1 MKSKIALSLASLP
14 SLAGAMLSL
23 LVVTNSAHA
32 VEPVAAE
39 SVEPV
44 ACDAEQFPRWGD
56 RPSQM
61 QSNQFVCTRVTPAQ
75 QVASLPAPVNI
86 PVIGSAQT
94 GDSVQAAAP
103 TAPTFTNVSVSNDS
117 RVYENP
123 DSEYPMLAFSE
134 AESDAAVA
142 LFGCDC
148 PACMNSLRQLRN
160 LAPVTTDGR
169 DACWTVVQRQFRRDP
184 ADVIEALSAAENNQT
199 DFYFE
204 LEAVN

>member
-1 MKSKIALSLASLP
+1 MKSKIVLSLVALP
-14 SLAGAMLSL
+14 SLSGVLLSL
-23 LVVTNSAHA
+23 LVTSAHA
-32 VEPVAAE
+32 GVPVAAE

-44 ACDAEQFPRWGD
+44 ACN
-56 RPSQM
+56 RPSPMQM
-61 QSNQFVCTRVTPAQ
+61 NQFSCTRVAPAR
-75 QVASLPAPVNI
+75 VASLPAPVNI
-86 PVIGSAQT
+86 PVISPAPT
-94 GDSVQAAAP
+94 DNSTQAAAP
-103 TAPTFTNVSVSNDS
+103 EFVNASVANDS

-123 DSEYPMLAFSE
+123 DAEYPMLAFSV

-184 ADVIEALSAAENNQT
+184 AAVIEALSAAENNQT

>member
-1 MKSKIALSLASLP
+1 
-14 SLAGAMLSL
+14 
-23 LVVTNSAHA
+23 
-32 VEPVAAE
+32 
-39 SVEPV
+39 
-44 ACDAEQFPRWGD
+44 
-56 RPSQM
+56 M
-61 QSNQFVCTRVTPAQ
+61 QSNQFACTRVAPVQ
-75 QVASLPAPVNI
+75 HVASLPAPINI
-86 PVIGSAQT
+86 PVIAPGQT
-94 GDSVQAAAP
+94 DDSVQAAAS
-103 TAPTFTNVSVSNDS
+103 TFTNASVSNDS

-123 DSEYPMLAFSE
+123 DAEYPMLAFSN

-169 DACWTVVQRQFRRDP
+169 DACWRVVQRQFRRDP
-184 ADVIEALSAAENNQT
+184 AEVIEALSAAENNQT

>member
-1 MKSKIALSLASLP
+1 
-14 SLAGAMLSL
+14 
-23 LVVTNSAHA
+23 
-32 VEPVAAE
+32 
-39 SVEPV
+39 
-44 ACDAEQFPRWGD
+44 
-56 RPSQM
+56 
-61 QSNQFVCTRVTPAQ
+61 
-75 QVASLPAPVNI
+75 
-86 PVIGSAQT
+86 
-94 GDSVQAAAP
+94 
-103 TAPTFTNVSVSNDS
+103 
-117 RVYENP
+117 
-123 DSEYPMLAFSE
+123 MLAFSV

>member
-1 MKSKIALSLASLP
+1 MKSKIALTLVSLP
-14 SLAGAMLSL
+14 SLTGAMLSL

-32 VEPVAAE
+32 GVPVAAAPI
-39 SVEPV
+39 EPV
-44 ACDAEQFPRWGD
+44 AC

-61 QSNQFVCTRVTPAQ
+61 QSNQFACTRVTPSQ
-75 QVASLPAPVNI
+75 HVASLPAPIHI
-86 PVIGSAQT
+86 PVTAPAQT
-94 GDSVQAAAP
+94 DGLVQAAAP
-103 TAPTFTNVSVSNDS
+103 TFTNASVSDDS

-123 DSEYPMLAFSE
+123 NAEYPMLAFSE

-184 ADVIEALSAAENNQT
+184 AEVIEALSAAETNQT

>member
-1 MKSKIALSLASLP
+1 MKSKIALSLVSLP
-14 SLAGAMLSL
+14 SLTGAMLSL

-32 VEPVAAE
+32 GVLVAAE

-44 ACDAEQFPRWGD
+44 TC
-56 RPSQM
+56 RPSQL
-61 QSNQFVCTRVTPAQ
+61 QPNQFSCTRIAPAQ
-75 QVASLPAPVNI
+75 HVASLAAPVNI
-86 PVIGSAQT
+86 PVVGPAQT

-103 TAPTFTNVSVSNDS
+103 IAPTFTNASVSDDS

-123 DSEYPMLAFSE
+123 NAEYPMLAFSE

-184 ADVIEALSAAENNQT
+184 AEVIEALSAAESNQT